1 MKSNAM
7 AKDFYMSL
15 ENIMQLH
22 RNLNEEVDSLNEKPY
37 HNPQE
42 STHLRKLKQQRLY
55 LKDQITQLRLQLQI
69 EE

>member
-1 MKSNAM
+1 MKSNVM
-7 AKDFYMSL
+7 AKDLYTSL

-22 RNLNEEVDSLNEKPY
+22 RNLNEEVDALNGKPY

-42 STHLRKLKQQRLY
+42 STYLRNLKQQRLY
-55 LKDQITQLRLQLQI
+55 LKDQITQLRMQLQI